1 MVELDTVL
9 SVAGF
14 PARHGFSTVALG
26 SMGLTGAADPDAVI
40 QRRQQLAEQ
49 VGFDL
54 DRTLMTVQEHGAN
67 VATFHRRQPEGGQC
81 VFSTDSL
88 ATDVP
93 GQAIV
98 TYHADCFPLLF
109 VDTSR
114 GVVAG
119 AHAGWR
125 GTLAGVAT
133 KTAQSLQAA
142 YGSWPGQIDVL
153 IGPGICGRCYQVGD
167 DVAQQFSERYG
178 REDRYLAS
186 DHGDVRLDL
195 EAALR
200 LQLEDAGVAPER
212 IRSSGWCTREQDRW
226 FSHRAGRVGRFLSVV
241 VAPSHA

>member
-1 MVELDTVL
+1 MVELATVL

-26 SMGLTGAADPDAVI
+26 SMGLTGASDPEAVI
-40 QRRQQLAEQ
+40 HRRRQLADQ

-54 DRTLMTVQEHGAN
+54 DRALMTVQEHGAN
-67 VATFHRRQPEGGQC
+67 VATFHRRRPEGGQC
-81 VFSTDSL
+81 VFPTDAL

-109 VDTSR
+109 LDTSR

-133 KTAQSLQAA
+133 KTVQALHLA
-142 YGSWPGQIDVL
+142 YGSEPDELDVL
-153 IGPGICGRCYQVGD
+153 IGPGICARCYQVGRE
-167 DVAQQFSERYG
+167 VAEQFAARSR
-178 REDRYLAS
+178 RE
-186 DHGDVRLDL
+186 G
-195 EAALR
+195 
-200 LQLEDAGVAPER
+200 
-212 IRSSGWCTREQDRW
+212 
-226 FSHRAGRVGRFLSVV
+226 
-241 VAPSHA
+241 

>member
-1 MVELDTVL
+1 MVGLDTVL

-26 SMGLTGAADPDAVI
+26 SMGLTGAADPEVVI
-40 QRRQQLAEQ
+40 ERRRQLAEQ
-49 VGFDL
+49 VGFDR
-54 DRTLMTVQEHGAN
+54 DRALMTVQEHGAN

-81 VFSTDSL
+81 VFSTDAL

-109 VDTSR
+109 VDASR

-125 GTLAGVAT
+125 GALAGVAS
-133 KTAQSLQAA
+133 KTTQTLQAA
-142 YGSWPGQIDVL
+142 YGSRPDQIDVL
-153 IGPGICGRCYQVGD
+153 IGPGICGNCYQVGEE
-167 DVAQQFSERYG
+167 VAQHFSARYG

-186 DHGDVRLDL
+186 DRGDIRLDL
-195 EAALR
+195 EAVLR
-200 LQLEDAGVAPER
+200 LQLEDAGVAAER
-212 IRSSGWCTREQDRW
+212 IRAAGWCTREQDRW
-226 FSHRAGRVGRFLSVV
+226 FSHRGGRVGRFLSVV
-241 VAPSHA
+241 VAP

>member
-1 MVELDTVL
+1 MVGLDTVL

-26 SMGLTGAADPDAVI
+26 SMGLTGAADPEAVL
-40 QRRQQLAEQ
+40 QRRRQLADQ
-49 VGFDL
+49 VGFEL
-54 DRTLMTVQEHGAN
+54 DRALMTVQEHGAN
-67 VATFHRRQPEGGQC
+67 VTTFHRRQPEGGQC
-81 VFSTDSL
+81 VFSTDAL

-109 VDTSR
+109 ADSSR

-133 KTAQSLQAA
+133 KTVQTLQAA
-142 YGSWPGQIDVL
+142 YDASPGQIVVL

-167 DVAQQFSERYG
+167 DVAQQFSARYG
-178 REDRYLAS
+178 REDRYLAT
-186 DHGDVRLDL
+186 DQGTARLDL
-195 EAALR
+195 EAVLR

-212 IRSSGWCTREQDRW
+212 IQAAGWCTFEQDRW
-226 FSHRAGRVGRFLSVV
+226 FSHRGGRAGRFLSAV
-241 VAPSHA
+241 VAP

>member
-26 SMGLTGAADPDAVI
+26 SMGLTGAADLGAVI
-40 QRRQQLAEQ
+40 QRRQQLAEH

-54 DRTLMTVQEHGAN
+54 DRILMTVQEHGAN
-67 VATFHRRQPEGGQC
+67 IATYHRRQPEGGQC
-81 VFSTDSL
+81 VFSTDAL
-88 ATDVP
+88 ATDAP

-114 GVVAG
+114 GVVAC

-167 DVAQQFSERYG
+167 EVGQQFAVRYG
-178 REDRYLAS
+178 REDRYLAVH
-186 DHGDVRLDL
+186 HGDGRLDL
-195 EAALR
+195 EPLLR
-200 LQLEDAGVAPER
+200 LQLEDAGIAPER
-212 IRSSGWCTREQDRW
+212 IKGAGWCTREEDRW
-226 FSHRAGRVGRFLSVV
+226 FSHRGGRAGRFLSVV
-241 VAPSHA
+241 VAP

>member
-1 MVELDTVL
+1 MVELATVL

-26 SMGLTGAADPDAVI
+26 SMGLTGASDPEAVI
-40 QRRQQLAEQ
+40 HRRRQLADQ

-54 DRTLMTVQEHGAN
+54 DRALITVQEHGAN
-67 VATFHRRQPEGGQC
+67 VATFHRRRPEGGQC
-81 VFSTDSL
+81 VFSTDAL

-109 VDTSR
+109 LDTSR

-133 KTAQSLQAA
+133 KTAQTLQAA

-167 DVAQQFSERYG
+167 DVAQQFSARYG
-178 REDRYLAS
+178 REDRYLAT
-186 DHGDVRLDL
+186 DKGEVRLDL
-195 EAALR
+195 ETVLR
-200 LQLEDAGVAPER
+200 LQLEDAGVAPDR
-212 IRSSGWCTREQDRW
+212 IRAAGWCTREQERW
-226 FSHRAGRVGRFLSVV
+226 FSHRGGRVGRFLSVV
-241 VAPSHA
+241 VAP

>member
-26 SMGLTGAADPDAVI
+26 SMGLTGAADLGAVI
-40 QRRQQLAEQ
+40 QRRQQLAEH

-54 DRTLMTVQEHGAN
+54 DRTLMTVQEHGAKI
-67 VATFHRRQPEGGQC
+67 ATYHRRQPEGGQC
-81 VFSTDSL
+81 VFSTDAL

-142 YGSWPGQIDVL
+142 YGSWPGQIDIL

-167 DVAQQFSERYG
+167 DVAQQFSTRYG
-178 REDRYLAS
+178 RDDRYLAS
-186 DHGDVRLDL
+186 DRGGVRLDL
-195 EAALR
+195 EAVLR

-241 VAPSHA
+241 VAP

>member
-26 SMGLTGAADPDAVI
+26 SMGLTGATDPDAVI
-40 QRRQQLAEQ
+40 QRRRQLAEH

-54 DRTLMTVQEHGAN
+54 DRALMTVQEHGAN

-81 VFSTDSL
+81 VFSTDAL

-109 VDTSR
+109 FDAR
-114 GVVAG
+114 RRVVAG

-125 GTLAGVAT
+125 GSLGGVA
-133 KTAQSLQAA
+133 AQSGEAPHLADRRQA
-142 YGSWPGQIDVL
+142 
-153 IGPGICGRCYQVGD
+153 
-167 DVAQQFSERYG
+167 
-178 REDRYLAS
+178 
-186 DHGDVRLDL
+186 
-195 EAALR
+195 
-200 LQLEDAGVAPER
+200 
-212 IRSSGWCTREQDRW
+212 
-226 FSHRAGRVGRFLSVV
+226 
-241 VAPSHA
+241 

>member
-1 MVELDTVL
+1 MVELATVL
-9 SVAGF
+9 SVARF

-26 SMGLTGAADPDAVI
+26 SMGLTGAADPEAVV
-40 QRRQQLAEQ
+40 QRRRRLAEQ

-54 DRTLMTVQEHGAN
+54 DRALMTVQEHGAN

-81 VFSTDSL
+81 VFSTDAL
-88 ATDVP
+88 ATDVT

-109 VDTSR
+109 RDTSR

-133 KTAQSLQAA
+133 KTVEVLQAA
-142 YGSWPGQIDVL
+142 YGSWPGQIEVL

-167 DVAQQFSERYG
+167 DVGRQFSARYG
-178 REDRYLAS
+178 REDHYLAT
-186 DHGDVRLDL
+186 DKGDVRLDL
-195 EAALR
+195 EAVLR
-200 LQLEDAGVAPER
+200 LQLEDAGVAPDR
-212 IRSSGWCTREQDRW
+212 IQAAGWCTREQERW
-226 FSHRAGRVGRFLSVV
+226 FSHRGGREGRFLSVV
-241 VAPSHA
+241 VAP